1 MNSLQRELQTLT
13 AQIEEQDDLLR
24 PLEKEVEKA
33 EKKAAKECERDDAT
47 MLGKEIWKELDGLSD
62 DLQKCRASATTALR
76 AASRQVSTKRLRV
89 RLRLSGRIV
98 KEPKQIHVVT
108 SKGQR
113 AAVEAIVQASQELD
127 ACRDVG
133 AYARRSMRRLTQCA
147 KNRIKVVESQLPG
160 PLPAKPQIA
169 DAEAAFASAGLKTPD
184 AVEDCLVCWDF
195 MTTFRDSPVLPARD
209 DNSFLMLPETRLDEF
224 AAALQAPNDDL
235 IRRPEQHNPF
245 RYLAHVHKELLKLI
259 MTDEETDRWWPS
271 PKKSYGPR
279 WWARPELPQKPQPLL
294 QRFEAATPSQPSR
307 IMCQIGAIQATCQPV
322 PVPLLALA
330 LQELRYPQPV
340 VDACSQ
346 GHPLGQEILLKVGR
360 AAQDAHRAAQTNGTR
375 TGQASAEELAAFR
388 AFQDSKRAQQAAQDS
403 PPAPAPD
410 APPSAEELKLREELE
425 ALKRENAKLK
435 TPAGAVAG
443 AAACAEGALAAC
455 GKAARKAKK
464 VASSCNSK
472 AAKTAVEPQQP
483 TRVSARARRKA
494 PPRNEIGFESTPKT
508 RGNNGRRAPGSGLPG
523 GRAKPL
529 NAAQRAALPL
539 HLNDLLQL
547 LKHDAGTRD
556 CPRFPPAV
564 VGSTTWAPLAAA
576 ACARIADYAAAT
588 AERCGAYDEWGGL
601 EGDIVVHQRPGGGDD
616 ATRQGWSPAHR
627 QQFFDPYKEDPESV
641 DEPSTQEPACV
652 VRDPLNG
659 KTALREACASLLKG
673 EPYGDLD
680 PSQRC
685 ALLRTLIDAALNTKT
700 VTEEI
705 NKRATKIANAES
717 AISASRRVEAP
728 SRHRRASSPGMM
740 EVGGLFVEFGA
751 VRTAPRR

>member
-1 MNSLQRELQTLT
+1 
-13 AQIEEQDDLLR
+13 
-24 PLEKEVEKA
+24 
-33 EKKAAKECERDDAT
+33 
-47 MLGKEIWKELDGLSD
+47 
-62 DLQKCRASATTALR
+62 
-76 AASRQVSTKRLRV
+76 
-89 RLRLSGRIV
+89 
-98 KEPKQIHVVT
+98 
-108 SKGQR
+108 
-113 AAVEAIVQASQELD
+113 
-127 ACRDVG
+127 
-133 AYARRSMRRLTQCA
+133 
-147 KNRIKVVESQLPG
+147 
-160 PLPAKPQIA
+160 
-169 DAEAAFASAGLKTPD
+169 
-184 AVEDCLVCWDF
+184 
-195 MTTFRDSPVLPARD
+195 
-209 DNSFLMLPETRLDEF
+209 
-224 AAALQAPNDDL
+224 
-235 IRRPEQHNPF
+235 
-245 RYLAHVHKELLKLI
+245 
-259 MTDEETDRWWPS
+259 
-271 PKKSYGPR
+271 
-279 WWARPELPQKPQPLL
+279 
-294 QRFEAATPSQPSR
+294 
-307 IMCQIGAIQATCQPV
+307 MCQIGAIQATGQPV

-360 AAQDAHRAAQTNGTR
+360 AAQDAHRAAQTNGAPR

-403 PPAPAPD
+403 PPPKVEAPAP
-410 APPSAEELKLREELE
+410 ASPPGPPSAEELKLREELE

-435 TPAGAVAG
+435 TPAGAISG

-464 VASSCNSK
+464 VSSSCNSK

-588 AERCGAYDEWGGL
+588 SERCGAYDEWGGL
-601 EGDIVVHQRPGGGDD
+601 EGDLMVHQRPGGGDD

-641 DEPSTQEPACV
+641 DEPSTVEPACV

-659 KTALREACASLLKG
+659 KTALREACASLLRG

-685 ALLRTLIDAALNTKT
+685 ALLRTLIDAALNTKI

-705 NKRATKIANAES
+705 NKRATKIANTES
-717 AISASRRVEAP
+717 SICAISASRRVE
-728 SRHRRASSPGMM
+728 SRHQLVSISR
-740 EVGGLFVEFGA
+740 
-751 VRTAPRR
+751 

>member
-1 MNSLQRELQTLT
+1 MNSLQRELLDLT
-13 AQIEEQDDLLR
+13 EQIEEQDDLLR

-113 AAVEAIVQASQELD
+113 AAVEAIVQASHELD
-127 ACRDVG
+127 ACKDVG
-133 AYARRSMRRLTQCA
+133 AYARRSMRRLQQCA

-195 MTTFRDSPVLPARD
+195 MTTFRAMRRPFAFLRRRRDSSPPDEVVGAFLSNFEPMRTASRVRGRGDGVDATSYAGDSPVLPARD

-294 QRFEAATPSQPSR
+294 QRFEAVTPHAPSR
-307 IMCQIGAIQATCQPV
+307 IMCQIGAIQATGQPV

-360 AAQDAHRAAQTNGTR
+360 AAQDAHRAASTNGAPR

-403 PPAPAPD
+403 PKPPPAPAPD
-410 APPSAEELKLREELE
+410 GPPSAEELKLREELE

-435 TPAGAVAG
+435 NPSL
-443 AAACAEGALAAC
+443 CAE
-455 GKAARKAKK
+455 
-464 VASSCNSK
+464 
-472 AAKTAVEPQQP
+472 
-483 TRVSARARRKA
+483 
-494 PPRNEIGFESTPKT
+494 
-508 RGNNGRRAPGSGLPG
+508 
-523 GRAKPL
+523 
-529 NAAQRAALPL
+529 
-539 HLNDLLQL
+539 D
-547 LKHDAGTRD
+547 
-556 CPRFPPAV
+556 
-564 VGSTTWAPLAAA
+564 
-576 ACARIADYAAAT
+576 
-588 AERCGAYDEWGGL
+588 
-601 EGDIVVHQRPGGGDD
+601 
-616 ATRQGWSPAHR
+616 
-627 QQFFDPYKEDPESV
+627 
-641 DEPSTQEPACV
+641 
-652 VRDPLNG
+652 
-659 KTALREACASLLKG
+659 ASLL
-673 EPYGDLD
+673 D
-680 PSQRC
+680 
-685 ALLRTLIDAALNTKT
+685 ALL
-700 VTEEI
+700 
-705 NKRATKIANAES
+705 
-717 AISASRRVEAP
+717 
-728 SRHRRASSPGMM
+728 
-740 EVGGLFVEFGA
+740 
-751 VRTAPRR
+751 